1 MCDFFSGTNVFNA
14 TDVEKTVVI
23 PGTSSFFITEV
34 LDDLNA
40 LGITTL
46 PEKMLLNYSF
56 SPDEWFMYDF
66 GTTNGRKW
74 KIVVDTC
81 RYVLQQF
88 DDLPLHAIKYL
99 DLGTQLSF
107 SFRVTP
113 VNTGKTIGIM
123 HYLYLFFNS
132 QCVINICTIG
142 F

>member
-1 MCDFFSGTNVFNA
+1 MTVVSLCNFFSGANVFKA

-40 LGITTL
+40 LGTTTL

-56 SPDEWFMYDF
+56 PPNEWFLYDF

-81 RYVLQQF
+81 RYVVQQF
-88 DDLPLHAIKYL
+88 DDLSLHAIKYL
-99 DLGTQLSF
+99 DLGKELRF

-113 VNTGKTIGIM
+113 VNTGKTTGIM
-123 HYLYLFFNS
+123 HISFSLF
-132 QCVINICTIG
+132 
-142 F
+142 

>member
-1 MCDFFSGTNVFNA
+1 MIFFILGTNVFKA
-14 TDVEKTVVI
+14 SDVEKTVVI
-23 PGTSSFFITEV
+23 PGTSSFFITTV

-40 LGITTL
+40 LGTITL

-56 SPDEWFMYDF
+56 PPDNWFLYDF

-81 RYVLQQF
+81 RYVIQQF

-99 DLGTQLSF
+99 DLGQKLYF

-113 VNTGKTIGIM
+113 VNTGKTIRII
-123 HYLYLFFNS
+123 Y
-132 QCVINICTIG
+132 VISLS